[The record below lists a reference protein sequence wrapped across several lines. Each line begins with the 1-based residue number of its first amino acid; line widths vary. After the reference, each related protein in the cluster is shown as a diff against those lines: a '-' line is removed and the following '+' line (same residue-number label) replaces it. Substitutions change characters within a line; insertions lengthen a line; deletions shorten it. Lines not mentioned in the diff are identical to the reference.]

1 MTFRIFAALTAT
13 GFLEQALH
21 SIGQW
26 LRVPCMVVLAALLV
40 TAVWQAGSALAERF
54 QRRRRV
60 DCAALMQQ
68 LHRADRRQWE
78 GMLAE
83 SGLLSWQKQA
93 LQALLAADLL
103 PESRLALARRLLAQQ
118 EDLLG
123 RVTNVTDLVAR
134 LGPVF
139 GLLGTLI
146 PLGPGIV
153 ALGQG
158 DTAQLASSLAVAFD
172 TTIAG
177 LAAAAVASVISVW
190 RKRWYEQDLGD
201 LEALMECVLEEGNHA
216 AGE

>member
-1 MTFRIFAALTAT
+1 MVFRISAALAATA
-13 GFLEQALH
+13 FLEQALH

-40 TAVWQAGSALAERF
+40 TAVWQAGSVLAERF

-60 DCAALMQQ
+60 DCSALMQQ
-68 LHRADRRQWE
+68 LHRAERRQWE

-83 SGLLSWQKQA
+83 SGLLPWQKQA

-134 LGPVF
+134 LGPIF

-172 TTIAG
+172 TTITG
-177 LAAAAVASVISVW
+177 LAAAAVASVISMW